1 MLRGKKFKGRLDL
14 KWNTGSDACRAGRYP
29 AKLPTC
35 KKEGLKDSSHKA
47 NESLFNKGNHQ
58 QTKVYANVV
67 HGGEHV
73 PSPRREQN
81 LAVSAKRLGLR
92 FIKYIGGQVF

>member
-1 MLRGKKFKGRLDL
+1 MLRDRKFKGRLDL
-14 KWNTGSDACRAGRYP
+14 KWNTGSDTYRAGLYP

-67 HGGEHV
+67 HGGGMFHPPEESRTWQHQ
-73 PSPRREQN
+73 PS
-81 LAVSAKRLGLR
+81 GLD
-92 FIKYIGGQVF
+92 

>member
-1 MLRGKKFKGRLDL
+1 MLRDKKFKGRLDL
-14 KWNTGSDACRAGRYP
+14 KWNTGSDAYRTGLYP

-35 KKEGLKDSSHKA
+35 KKGGLKDSSHKA

-67 HGGEHV
+67 HGGGHV
-73 PSPRREQN
+73 PSPRRE
-81 LAVSAKRLGLR
+81 
-92 FIKYIGGQVF
+92 